1 MAAGFQLVD
10 DLNTIIEVIM
20 FKGRQW
26 VTWAMYLLA
35 ISAVVLLAG
44 CGKTKTYG
52 AVKFIT
58 MPQGAEVV
66 NLKDDANMGMTPVLV
81 TWEGEDG
88 KSEYVTVEIT
98 KKGFQN
104 EITSFWV
111 NTRHET
117 REAAA
122 SEPQPVTVELNK
134 RK

>member
-1 MAAGFQLVD
+1 MLGR
-10 DLNTIIEVIM
+10 
-20 FKGRQW
+20 RQW
-26 VTWAMYLLA
+26 IIWAMYLLA
-35 ISAVVLLAG
+35 LGGVFLLTG
-44 CGKTKTYG
+44 CGNTKTYG

-66 NLKDDANMGMTPVLV
+66 NLKDDANLGMTPILV
-81 TWEGEDG
+81 TWEGKDA
-88 KSEYVTVEIT
+88 KPEYVTVEIT
-98 KKGFQN
+98 KKGYQN

-122 SEPQPVTVELNK
+122 AEPQPITVELKK

>member
-1 MAAGFQLVD
+1 
-10 DLNTIIEVIM
+10 M
-20 FKGRQW
+20 FRGRQW
-26 VTWAMYLLA
+26 VMWAMYLLA
-35 ISAVVLLAG
+35 MGAVVLLTG
-44 CGKTKTYG
+44 CGNTKTYG
-52 AVKFIT
+52 AVKFIS

-66 NLKDDANMGMTPVLV
+66 NLKDDANLGMTPVMV

-88 KSEYVTVEIT
+88 KPEYVTVEIT
-98 KKGFQN
+98 KTGFQN